1 MTNQD
6 TTSDNLTI
14 RPILSVFLS
23 SLRDIGYSF
32 ETALADLIDNSISAN
47 AENIKIY
54 ALPSINKLVIIDD
67 TTGLASPLYTG
78 RYTCTVEGIPVP
90 QPPVVEPEI
99 PQE

>member
-54 ALPSINKLVIIDD
+54 NSEKIIRKLS
-67 TTGLASPLYTG
+67 GK
-78 RYTCTVEGIPVP
+78 
-90 QPPVVEPEI
+90 
-99 PQE
+99 

>member
-67 TTGLASPLYTG
+67 GNGMSDDMLREAMRLGTQKENRAKTIWGAL
-78 RYTCTVEGIPVP
+78 V
-90 QPPVVEPEI
+90 
-99 PQE
+99 